1 MYSVGMFVRI
11 NKSGERRYL
20 QVVESY
26 RNEAGQPRHR
36 VVANLGRI
44 DGMEDGHL
52 DTLIRGL
59 CRVAGRDEPAAL
71 EITHAP
77 AKAFGDVF
85 ALHALWKD
93 LGFDRA
99 LGRALRSGKRKLD
112 VEALVRA
119 MVFNRL
125 CDPTSK
131 LGCLR
136 WLDTVAMP
144 EMPPQVEHHH
154 LLRAMDALMDN
165 VDRVEAELAKQ

>member
-1 MYSVGMFVRI
+1 MFVRI
-11 NKSGERRYL
+11 NKSGERRYQ

-52 DTLIRGL
+52 DALICGL

-85 ALHALWKD
+85 ALHALWKV
-93 LGFDRA
+93 LGLDRA

-112 VEALVRA
+112 VETLVRA

-125 CDPTSK
+125 CDPKS
-131 LGCLR
+131 R
-136 WLDTVAMP
+136 I
-144 EMPPQVEHHH
+144 
-154 LLRAMDALMDN
+154 RN
-165 VDRVEAELAKQ
+165 